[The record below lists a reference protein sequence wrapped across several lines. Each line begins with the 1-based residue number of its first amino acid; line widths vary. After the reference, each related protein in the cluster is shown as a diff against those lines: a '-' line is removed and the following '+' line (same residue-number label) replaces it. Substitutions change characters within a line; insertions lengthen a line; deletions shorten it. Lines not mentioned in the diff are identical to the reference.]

1 MKKKRLI
8 LIIATA
14 IVAVV
19 FIVVGIKLLFKSNSI
34 ENTNSKKYKNLVHK
48 VDKAIEEEYGKEYGK
63 DINGNVHIDIRL
75 SYIVNKNEKY
85 KDTFINDDYKCDMD
99 KSVISI
105 YNTDGKITKKYN
117 LDCKD
122 S

>member
-19 FIVVGIKLLFKSNSI
+19 FIMVGIKLLFKSNSI
-34 ENTNSKKYKNLVHK
+34 ENTDSKKYKNLVYK
-48 VDKAIEEEYGKEYGK
+48 INKIIEKEYGK
-63 DINGNVHIDIRL
+63 DFGKDIKEDTHIDIKL

-85 KDTFINDDYKCDMD
+85 KNIFINDNYKCDMD
-99 KSVISI
+99 KSVVSI

-117 LDCKD
+117 LNCKAN
-122 S
+122 

>member
-8 LIIATA
+8 LIITA

-75 SYIVNKNEKY
+75 SYIVTKNEKY
-85 KDTFINDDYKCDMD
+85 KDTFINDNYKCDMD

-117 LDCKD
+117 LNCKD

>member
-85 KDTFINDDYKCDMD
+85 KDTFINDNYKCDMD